1 MCEHPSYTL
10 QGVFHIFAILN
21 VEYPVLATCIPRGSK
36 GGDR

>member
-1 MCEHPSYTL
+1 MCEHPFYTL

-21 VEYPVLATCIPRGSK
+21 VEYPVPVTCIPRGSK